1 MLRPFLDSWASIYA
15 NHAALRTGIL
25 FMHVG
30 GLLAG
35 GGSAITI
42 DLATLKANRD
52 SPAARAA
59 HLQVLQRTHTLV
71 VVGLGAIVA
80 SGLLQVG
87 ADVGTFV
94 ASRIFW
100 LKMALVVLLLV
111 NGVLIL
117 GGERQV
123 ERAAPRAWARLHAT
137 AVASLVLWFVIT
149 LAGVALTNIG

>member
-1 MLRPFLDSWASIYA
+1 VLSQFFESWASVYA

-25 FMHVG
+25 FMHIG

-35 GGSAITI
+35 GGSAITV
-42 DLATLKANRD
+42 DLATIKAKREG
-52 SPAARAA
+52 PGARMA
-59 HLQVLQRTHTLV
+59 HLQVLQRTHGLV
-71 VVGLGAIVA
+71 VAGLAAIVI
-80 SGLLQVG
+80 SGVLQFG

-94 ASRIFW
+94 SSRIFW

-117 GGERQV
+117 AGERQV
-123 ERAAPRAWARLHAT
+123 ERDAPGAWARLHAT
-137 AVASLVLWFVIT
+137 AAASLGLWFVIT

>member
-1 MLRPFLDSWASIYA
+1 MLSQFLDSWASIYA

-30 GLLAG
+30 GLLAA
-35 GGSAITI
+35 GGSAMTV
-42 DLATLKANRD
+42 DLATIKVRRET
-52 SPAARAA
+52 PAARAA
-59 HLQVLQRTHTLV
+59 HLDVLKRTHGLV
-71 VVGLGAIVA
+71 VTGLAAIVT
-80 SGLLQVG
+80 SGLLQFG

-100 LKMALVVLLLV
+100 LKMALVVLLLI
-111 NGVLIL
+111 NGALIL

-123 ERAAPRAWARLHAT
+123 ERDTPRAWARLHTT
-137 AVASLVLWFVIT
+137 AAVSLFLWFVIT

>member
-1 MLRPFLDSWASIYA
+1 VLSQFLDSWASIYA

-25 FMHVG
+25 FMHVC

-42 DLATLKANRD
+42 DLATIKANREG
-52 SPAARAA
+52 PVARAA
-59 HLQVLQRTHTLV
+59 HLKVLERTHALV
-71 VVGLGAIVA
+71 VSGLAAIVI
-80 SGLLQVG
+80 SGLLQFG

-100 LKMALVVLLLV
+100 LKMALVVLLV
-111 NGVLIL
+111 INGVLIL

-123 ERAAPRAWARLHAT
+123 KRDAPRAWSRLHTT
-137 AVASLVLWFVIT
+137 AAASLFLWFVIT